1 MIRTALVATLT
12 LFALPAA
19 AGEPTSAPTSKPVVA
34 PSPPKV
40 EPLPDGMIVPT
51 VGKPIEAAKGGP
63 RASFLFRAVFEVDP
77 ADPAIV
83 AARAV
88 KDRGAWDA
96 GDLAADLYMQQ
107 VRAAGVKAAGGPGAG
122 GYYPLPGGRV
132 VVVRADDTP
141 NDGQKN
147 RFTIILGTAGG

>member
-1 MIRTALVATLT
+1 MIRSLLAASTL
-12 LFALPAA
+12 LLASPSA

-34 PSPPKV
+34 PSPPKI
-40 EPLPDGMIVPT
+40 EPLPDGVVVPT
-51 VGKPIEAAKGGP
+51 VGKPVEAATGGP

-83 AARAV
+83 AARKAQN
-88 KDRGAWDA
+88 RGDWDA

-107 VRAAGVKAAGGPGAG
+107 VRAAGVKATGGPGAG

-132 VVVRADDTP
+132 VVVRADDAY

-147 RFTIILGTAGG
+147 RFTIILGAAGG